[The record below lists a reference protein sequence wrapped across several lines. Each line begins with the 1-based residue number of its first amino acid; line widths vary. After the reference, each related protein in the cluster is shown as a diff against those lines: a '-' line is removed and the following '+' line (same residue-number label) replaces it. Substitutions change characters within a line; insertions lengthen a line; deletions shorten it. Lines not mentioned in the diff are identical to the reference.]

1 MAGGKNPARKSN
13 DANESS
19 EGGEDIFP
27 GSRKE
32 RAGEAAEAEMGQDPL
47 TKSVPRWHKSVPRQH
62 KKKLYVPQINLS
74 ARR

>member
-1 MAGGKNPARKSN
+1 MPSPESPKLKGSSNRNPSPKSMAGGKNPARKSN

-47 TKSVPRWHKSVPRQH
+47 TKSVPR
-62 KKKLYVPQINLS
+62 
-74 ARR
+74 